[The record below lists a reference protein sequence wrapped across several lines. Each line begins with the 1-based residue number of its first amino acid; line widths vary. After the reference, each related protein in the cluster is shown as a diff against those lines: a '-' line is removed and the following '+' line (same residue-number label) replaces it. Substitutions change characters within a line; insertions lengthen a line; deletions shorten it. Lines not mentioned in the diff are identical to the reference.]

1 MWQERFNEMQSKV
14 DRFLQAYKPDF
25 EIDKKTITEAPE
37 DTYLWMLRE
46 TGTQLVNLT
55 EIKSGKYKINETAL
69 YYFYKLNKPCQI
81 YMVNINKLKQL
92 SKREIKKYLN

>member
-14 DRFLQAYKPDF
+14 DRFLQAYKQDF

-46 TGTQLVNLT
+46 TGT
-55 EIKSGKYKINETAL
+55 
-69 YYFYKLNKPCQI
+69 
-81 YMVNINKLKQL
+81 
-92 SKREIKKYLN
+92 

>member
-14 DRFLQAYKPDF
+14 DRFLQAYKQDF

-46 TGTQLVNLT
+46 TGTELVNLMKLKA
-55 EIKSGKYKINETAL
+55 ESIKSMKRL
-69 YYFYKLNKPCQI
+69 YIIFT
-81 YMVNINKLKQL
+81 
-92 SKREIKKYLN
+92 S